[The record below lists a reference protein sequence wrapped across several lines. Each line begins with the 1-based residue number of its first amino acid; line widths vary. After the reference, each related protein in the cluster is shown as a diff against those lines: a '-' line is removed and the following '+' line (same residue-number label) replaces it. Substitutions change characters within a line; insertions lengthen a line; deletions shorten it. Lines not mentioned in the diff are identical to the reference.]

1 LTNLDSAPEKAI
13 GYVHTHPQIG
23 ETRVCRV
30 NPKDSSEGYVE
41 IEYKNS
47 HVSLEDRDTVAN
59 HGLDFG
65 IMIDSEAIA
74 FYDSTAIHGA
84 YTRCGF

>member
-1 LTNLDSAPEKAI
+1 
-13 GYVHTHPQIG
+13 VHTHPKIG
-23 ETRVCRV
+23 ETRSCRV
-30 NPKDSSEGYVE
+30 DPKNLSKGY
-41 IEYKNS
+41 IDFEYTES
-47 HVSLEDRDTVAN
+47 HISQDDLDTVAN